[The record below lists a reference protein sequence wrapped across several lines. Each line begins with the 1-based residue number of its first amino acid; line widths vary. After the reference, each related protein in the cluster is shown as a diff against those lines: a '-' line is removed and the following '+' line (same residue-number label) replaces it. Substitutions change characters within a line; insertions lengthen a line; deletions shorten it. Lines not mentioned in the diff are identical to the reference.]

1 MSKLYNIRS
10 FELSKRVRV
19 IERELLMEFDEYFE
33 EFEDEE
39 FEDEEFEDEEFEDE
53 EPRPH
58 FEANEDGILTPEGF
72 AVKMANIIGDTDGD
86 TETRHWRLDDAMCD
100 LLESLGYGEGVE
112 IFRRTYKWYA

>member
-19 IERELLMEFDEYFE
+19 IERELLMEFDEYF
-33 EFEDEE
+33 
-39 FEDEEFEDEEFEDE
+39 EEFEDEEFEDE